1 MVYLVKFEAD
11 VQGLASVVRVNGEMY
26 VYAKDT
32 STARHYMDAY
42 IKDSYSESYAI
53 MSVVPVYVANLEA
66 AGK

>member
-26 VYAKDT
+26 VFAKDA
-32 STARHYMDAY
+32 STARHYMDSY
-42 IKDSYSESYAI
+42 IKDSYSETYAI
-53 MSVVPVYVANLEA
+53 MSVLPIYVANMEA

>member
-26 VYAKDT
+26 VFAKDA
-32 STARHYMDAY
+32 STARHFMDAY
-42 IKDSYSESYAI
+42 IKDSYSENYAI
-53 MSVVPVYVANLEA
+53 MSVLPVYVANLEA

>member
-11 VQGLASVVRVNGEMY
+11 VQGLASVQRVNGEMY
-26 VYAKDT
+26 VFAKDA
-32 STARHYMDAY
+32 SSARHFMDAY
-42 IKDSYSESYAI
+42 IKDSYSENYAI

>member
-11 VQGLASVVRVNGEMY
+11 VQGLASIVRVNGEMY
-26 VYAKDT
+26 VFAKDA

-42 IKDSYSESYAI
+42 IKDSYSETYAI
-53 MSVVPVYVANLEA
+53 MSVVPIYVANMEA

>member
-11 VQGLASVVRVNGEMY
+11 VQGLASVQRVNGEMY
-26 VYAKDT
+26 VYAKDA
-32 STARHYMDAY
+32 STARHFMDAY
-42 IKDSYSESYAI
+42 IKDSYSEDYAI

>member
-11 VQGLASVVRVNGEMY
+11 VQGLASVQRVNGEMY
-26 VYAKDT
+26 VYAKDA
-32 STARHYMDAY
+32 STARHFMDAY
-42 IKDSYSESYAI
+42 ITDSYSDSYAI

>member
-11 VQGLASVVRVNGEMY
+11 VQGLASTQRVNGEMY
-26 VYAKDT
+26 VYAKDA
-32 STARHYMDAY
+32 STARHFMDAY

-53 MSVVPVYVANLEA
+53 MCVVPVYVENLEA

>member
-26 VYAKDT
+26 VFAKDA
-32 STARHYMDAY
+32 STARHFMDAY
-42 IKDSYSESYAI
+42 IKDSYSETYAI
-53 MSVVPVYVANLEA
+53 MSVLPVYVANLEA